1 MGTATRTKDYTF
13 EDFCLLVK
21 DGQKADLIDGVIYM
35 ASPDNNDANRLC
47 GWLLTLMDMFVEA
60 NDLGDM
66 FFSRSAFCLDAGNSP
81 EPDIAFV
88 RKERLHLVQRGF
100 TDGPPD
106 LAVEIV
112 SPESVERDYKK
123 KRSQYQRAGVL
134 EYWIIDEIEEKV
146 TLLRLAAS
154 GRYREVRPRNGALAS
169 EAMPGFW
176 LRAEWLWQT
185 PRPKKAK
192 VLKMLLGR
200 NP

>member
-1 MGTATRTKDYTF
+1 MGTATRARDYTF
-13 EDFCLLVK
+13 DDFCLLVK

-35 ASPDNNDANRLC
+35 ASPDNNDANRLN

-60 NDLGDM
+60 NDLGEM
-66 FFSRSAFCLDAGNSP
+66 FFSRSAFRLDAGNSP

-134 EYWIIDEIEEKV
+134 EYWIIDEIEEKA
-146 TLLRLAAS
+146 TLLRLAANR
-154 GRYREVRPRNGALAS
+154 RYREVLPLKGVLTS

-192 VLKMLLGR
+192 ILKMLLGR
-200 NP
+200 NA